1 VTHLHPRYKPCPE
14 CEGRGTVLY
23 ERVFTHNYGRDVGF
37 IEEYED
43 TCENCGGTG
52 QIEDDDYEEEKG
64 DWLYHKLKDEE
75 MDHD

>member
-1 VTHLHPRYKPCPE
+1 MTYYKTCPE
-14 CEGRGTVLY
+14 CEGQGTVLY

-52 QIEDDDYEEEKG
+52 EIEDDDYEEEKG

-75 MDHD
+75 MDRE